1 MTNLQ
6 KSLYLPCA
14 LEMTRRGNRFPPFVS
29 GRISIPLTLIISLM
43 RLRIVTW
50 CLCSSSLF
58 TNSNW
63 FAFDD
68 EKTANEGSMA
78 SPPPN
83 ADEDDD
89 DDDDVVI
96 GEADEDF
103 KDTVDSSPPV
113 DMETEDSTTT
123 KNPSENPSEPEAEKS
138 AAWVEWREKSEST
151 GPSSNPDEATTLP
164 NGEVQIE
171 KEDDEGDDT
180 DKKSAEDSAIA
191 GACSDETAEKS
202 PEAASGDEIAEELKD
217 SGPDASELAAAESH
231 ENAQSSEPAITQE
244 TEKSQEADV
253 ATETEEAVKEEE
265 KVV

>member
-1 MTNLQ
+1 MERDDEDVYFDDESAEVVIS
-6 KSLYLPCA
+6 SL
-14 LEMTRRGNRFPPFVS
+14 
-29 GRISIPLTLIISLM
+29 
-43 RLRIVTW
+43 RLGDDQE
-50 CLCSSSLF
+50 SSLF

-78 SPPPN
+78 SPRPN
-83 ADEDDD
+83 A

-113 DMETEDSTTT
+113 GMETEDSTTT

-138 AAWVEWREKSEST
+138 AAWVEWRETSEST

-164 NGEVQIE
+164 NGEVKID
-171 KEDDEGDDT
+171 KEGDGDDT
-180 DKKSAEDSAIA
+180 DKKSAEDSAT

-202 PEAASGDEIAEELKD
+202 PDAASGDEIAEKLKD
-217 SGPDASELAAAESH
+217 SGPDASEVAAAESH

-244 TEKSQEADV
+244 TKKSQEADV
-253 ATETEEAVKEEE
+253 AAETEEAVKEEE